1 MNKKDEEIKE
11 TDNSQAQ
18 ETEDLKK
25 YAQWYVVNC
34 NKGHERRVYEDL
46 KQKIETLNLK
56 DKIFDIKIVEETIV
70 SKDKKPETKN
80 VFPGYIF
87 INMIMTDETWYDVRN
102 TPGVTGFIGSS
113 GRGIKPLPLS
123 EKEVNTMLYRDNK
136 QPKKEQIVAKKD
148 KSEER
153 DFDLNDYVHIISGA
167 LKGHEGQVSQ
177 LDDDKGVATVNI
189 DFFGRSTPVKVEYV
203 CCKKIAS

>member
-1 MNKKDEEIKE
+1 MNTKDEDIKKTE
-11 TDNSQAQ
+11 EAQ
-18 ETEDLKK
+18 TEVDELRKH
-25 YAQWYVVNC
+25 AQWYVINC

-56 DKIFDIKIVEETIV
+56 DKIFDIKIVEEVILN
-70 SKDKKPETKN
+70 KDKKPETKN

-113 GRGIKPLPLS
+113 GRGVKPLPLS

-136 QPKKEQIVAKKD
+136 QPKKEAVVKKD

-153 DFDLNDYVHIISGA
+153 DFELNDYVHIISGA

-189 DFFGRSTPVKVEYV
+189 DFFGRSTEVKVEYV
-203 CCKKIAS
+203 CCKKIAGQ

>member
-1 MNKKDEEIKE
+1 MNKKNEDIKNTNSPQNTEEL
-11 TDNSQAQ
+11 Q
-18 ETEDLKK
+18 K
-25 YAQWYVVNC
+25 YAQWYVINC
-34 NKGHERRVYEDL
+34 NKGHEKRVYEDL

-56 DKIFDIKIVEETIV
+56 DKIFDIKIVEEIV
-70 SKDKKPETKN
+70 TNKDKKTEVKN

-87 INMIMTDETWYDVRN
+87 VNMIMTDETWYDIRN

-123 EKEVNTMLYRDNK
+123 EKEVNTMLYRGAHK
-136 QPKKEQIVAKKD
+136 QVKKEPAVKKD

-167 LKGHEGQVSQ
+167 LKGHEGQISQ

-189 DFFGRSTPVKVEYV
+189 DFFGRSTPVKVEYN

>member
-1 MNKKDEEIKE
+1 MNKKDDDIKNNEILEENNI
-11 TDNSQAQ
+11 
-18 ETEDLKK
+18 EDLRK

-34 NKGHERRVYEDL
+34 NKGHEKRVYEDL

-56 DKIFDIKIVEETIV
+56 SKIFDIKIVEEV
-70 SKDKKPETKN
+70 VVNKDKKSEIKN

-87 INMIMTDETWYDVRN
+87 INMIMTDETWYDIRN

-123 EKEVNTMLYRDNK
+123 EKEVNTMLYRDHK
-136 QPKKEQIVAKKD
+136 QVKKEVPIKKD

-153 DFDLNDYVHIISGA
+153 DFGLNDYVHIISGA

-189 DFFGRSTPVKVEYV
+189 DFFGRSTPVKVEYN
-203 CCKKIAS
+203 CCKKISA

>member
-1 MNKKDEEIKE
+1 MNKKNEHDIKNVN
-11 TDNSQAQ
+11 DNENQTTSQASN
-18 ETEDLKK
+18 
-25 YAQWYVVNC
+25 AQWYVINC

-56 DKIFDIKIVEETIV
+56 DKIFDIKIVEETITN
-70 SKDKKPETKN
+70 KDKKPEIKN
-80 VFPGYIF
+80 AFPGYIF

-123 EKEVNTMLYRDNK
+123 EKEVNTMLRRDNK
-136 QPKKEQIVAKKD
+136 QPKKESVVKKD
-148 KSEER
+148 KSDER
-153 DFDLNDYVHIISGA
+153 DFQLNDYVHIISGA

-203 CCKKIAS
+203 ACKKIGS

>member
-1 MNKKDEEIKE
+1 MNKNNDDIKDKDIDTFQEVEE
-11 TDNSQAQ
+11 
-18 ETEDLKK
+18 LKQH
-25 YAQWYVVNC
+25 AQWYVINC
-34 NKGHERRVYEDL
+34 NKGHEKRVYEDL

-56 DKIFDIKIVEETIV
+56 DKIFDIKIVEEVIV
-70 SKDKKPETKN
+70 NKDKKSETKN

-87 INMIMTDETWYDVRN
+87 INMVMTDETWYDVRN

-123 EKEVNTMLYRDNK
+123 EKEVNTMLYRDHK
-136 QPKKEQIVAKKD
+136 QPKKEVVAKKD

-189 DFFGRSTPVKVEYV
+189 DFFGRSTPVKVEYI
-203 CCKKIAS
+203 CCKKISS

>member
-1 MNKKDEEIKE
+1 MNKNNEDIKDNI
-11 TDNSQAQ
+11 DNSQDQ
-18 ETEDLKK
+18 EREELKK
-25 YAQWYVVNC
+25 QAQWYVVNC

-56 DKIFDIKIVEETIV
+56 DKIFDIKIVEEV
-70 SKDKKPETKN
+70 VVNKDKKSETKN

-113 GRGIKPLPLS
+113 GRGVKPLPLS

-136 QPKKEQIVAKKD
+136 QFKKEPTVKKD

-189 DFFGRSTPVKVEYV
+189 DFFGRSTEVKVEYNA
-203 CCKKIAS
+203 CKKVSS

>member
-1 MNKKDEEIKE
+1 MNKNNEDNKNINNFQNVEELRK
-11 TDNSQAQ
+11 N
-18 ETEDLKK
+18 
-25 YAQWYVVNC
+25 AQWYVVNC

-46 KQKIETLNLK
+46 KQKIETLNLRNK
-56 DKIFDIKIVEETIV
+56 VFDIKIVEEV
-70 SKDKKPETKN
+70 VLNKDKKPETKN

-87 INMIMTDETWYDVRN
+87 INMIMTDETWYDIRN

-123 EKEVNTMLYRDNK
+123 EKEVNTMLYRENK
-136 QPKKEQIVAKKD
+136 QVKKEQVVKKD

-189 DFFGRSTPVKVEYV
+189 DFFGRSTAVKVEYN
-203 CCKKIAS
+203 CCKKISS

>member
-1 MNKKDEEIKE
+1 MNKKDDDIKNTEILEENNI
-11 TDNSQAQ
+11 
-18 ETEDLKK
+18 EDLRK

-34 NKGHERRVYEDL
+34 NKGHEKRVYEDL

-56 DKIFDIKIVEETIV
+56 DKIFDIKIVEEV
-70 SKDKKPETKN
+70 VVNKDKKSEVKN

-123 EKEVNTMLYRDNK
+123 EKEVNTMLYRDHK
-136 QPKKEQIVAKKD
+136 QVKKESPVKKD

-153 DFDLNDYVHIISGA
+153 DFELNDYVHIISGA

-189 DFFGRSTPVKVEYV
+189 DFFGRSTPVKVEYN
-203 CCKKIAS
+203 CCKKIST